1 MSNIGDTIRSLEG
14 FTPRVVAQLRSFDYD
29 LEFVRDDVADRYSVE
44 DFDEAYQ
51 LIMANQITGD
61 DFRELIGRG
70 AYNAQTLFFDDIIVF
85 LFSSNR
91 YEAMFAS
98 FDYEEDF
105 PVTTLVSR
113 VSECRGETE
122 GDG

>member
-1 MSNIGDTIRSLEG
+1 MSNIGDAIRSLEG
-14 FTPRVVAQLRSFDYD
+14 FTPRIVAQLRSFDYD

-113 VSECRGETE
+113 VSECREETE